1 MQYCG
6 RATFTQA
13 QRVMYLLVKG
23 YGLDI
28 NIQSKDGQTPL
39 MIASDAPNP
48 THVYMLLEWFGNM
61 PQHQSQKL
69 KKPSEL
75 ICEAHFQEV
84 LSAARSL
91 RVQRHHDRNV
101 FLSPTP

>member
-69 KKPSEL
+69 KKL
-75 ICEAHFQEV
+75 NIGF
-84 LSAARSL
+84 
-91 RVQRHHDRNV
+91 
-101 FLSPTP
+101 